1 MAGARGGMA
10 AGSVGRGRTRW
21 GLFAAVMALPMLI
34 VAGLTAVVIRF
45 MTSDYPLGGEPEQ
58 VPCAE
63 ALEFGG
69 AKLPDGAYGG
79 QCTVQTWLDTSYHA
93 EFRMPRADV
102 RKWLTDTY
110 PGGPQTGTEFCDHG
124 AGLCLNLNS
133 SEAPPPPGADADAVT
148 VNVTYV
154 DATTA
159 LVRFS
164 AFTV

>member
-1 MAGARGGMA
+1 MAGVRGGTTS
-10 AGSVGRGRTRW
+10 GQGGRGRTGW
-21 GLFAAVMALPMLI
+21 GLFAVVMALPALLA
-34 VAGLTAVVIRF
+34 AGLIAVVIRF
-45 MTSDYPLGGEPEQ
+45 LTSDYPMGGAPED

-69 AKLPDGAYGG
+69 ARLPKGAHDAD
-79 QCTVQTWLDTSYHA
+79 CTVQTWLDTDYNA

-110 PGGPQTGTEFCDHG
+110 PRDPQPGTEFCDHG
-124 AGLCLNLNS
+124 ADLCLNLNS
-133 SEAPPPPGADADAVT
+133 SDAPPPPGADADAVT